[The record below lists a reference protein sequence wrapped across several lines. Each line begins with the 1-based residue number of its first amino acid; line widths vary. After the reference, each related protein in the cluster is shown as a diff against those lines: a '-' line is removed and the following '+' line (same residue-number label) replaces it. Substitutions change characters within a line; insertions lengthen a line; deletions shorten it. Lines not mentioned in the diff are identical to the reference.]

1 MHEYNKGN
9 VRRLLVGYTADRE
22 KKDDHNKEK
31 GIKRLEKSYKR
42 GKLTK
47 ESINKRGHNKF
58 LDMKNEVE
66 VTINYEKIA
75 EDAAWESTDGR

>member
-22 KKDDHNKEK
+22 KKDDHNREK

-47 ESINKRGHNKF
+47 ESINKRGYNKF
-58 LDMKNEVE
+58 LDMKNEVISKVMIMKRHKATE
-66 VTINYEKIA
+66 RLFDENF
-75 EDAAWESTDGR
+75 

>member
-42 GKLTK
+42 G
-47 ESINKRGHNKF
+47 HNKF